1 MYRVVYT
8 YSTARMVLLIGAAI
22 YLVIFHPPSI
32 LFLRS
37 LTLHLW
43 ASRFTDWR
51 IVKNKERR
59 GGAGWRERRRSLLA
73 IGLKDASI
81 ACLVMCLP
89 RGRLGKSRNVRGTRR
104 RKCQRVKVT
113 KRVYFYPDLSY
124 NRNYWRIVRKIRLFT
139 ENDFH
144 VAVSKSSIVRSLKTK
159 ICFWWKWI
167 FFFSIE
173 KHGTQRGD
181 KRILAR
187 LAGSIT
193 TLYTYIYLYLKIWTN
208 EIYLYPFAFELWYIY
223 ILEDFWVFFP
233 LFHELRIVEENKH
246 GGGSSFSLEEKK
258 SRKRR
263 GGGELCDERLFWVFR
278 WWLYKTVLCRGIK
291 EADIKASVDLPRF
304 QRWLCEYR
312 AACVEMF
319 LTRLIKFH
327 RRFIHRR
334 WLYCRHDPVLLS
346 RRYKDKQTMM
356 TGVFYW
362 SNTRRNLSFL
372 NIYIY
377 ICVCLLIQ
385 S

>member
-1 MYRVVYT
+1 M
-8 YSTARMVLLIGAAI
+8 SLP
-22 YLVIFHPPSI
+22 FHRLTNSEKQREERGR
-32 LFLRS
+32 RS
-37 LTLHLW
+37 
-43 ASRFTDWR
+43 
-51 IVKNKERR
+51 
-59 GGAGWRERRRSLLA
+59 GGERRRSLLA

-81 ACLVMCLP
+81 ARLVMCLP

>member
-1 MYRVVYT
+1 M
-8 YSTARMVLLIGAAI
+8 SLP
-22 YLVIFHPPSI
+22 FHRLTNSEKQREERGR
-32 LFLRS
+32 RS
-37 LTLHLW
+37 
-43 ASRFTDWR
+43 
-51 IVKNKERR
+51 
-59 GGAGWRERRRSLLA
+59 GGERRRSLLA

-81 ACLVMCLP
+81 ARLVMCLP

-113 KRVYFYPDLSY
+113 KRVYFYPDLPY

-144 VAVSKSSIVRSLKTK
+144 VSKSSIVRSLKTK

-167 FFFSIE
+167 FFFFSIE

-187 LAGSIT
+187 LASSTT

-263 GGGELCDERLFWVFR
+263 GGGR
-278 WWLYKTVLCRGIK
+278 TVWRKIILGIPLV
-291 EADIKASVDLPRF
+291 AL
-304 QRWLCEYR
+304 
-312 AACVEMF
+312 
-319 LTRLIKFH
+319 
-327 RRFIHRR
+327 
-334 WLYCRHDPVLLS
+334 
-346 RRYKDKQTMM
+346 
-356 TGVFYW
+356 
-362 SNTRRNLSFL
+362 
-372 NIYIY
+372 
-377 ICVCLLIQ
+377 
-385 S
+385 

>member
-81 ACLVMCLP
+81 ARLVMCLP

-263 GGGELCDERLFWVFR
+263 GGENCVTKDYFGYSVGGFIRLFCAV
-278 WWLYKTVLCRGIK
+278 G
-291 EADIKASVDLPRF
+291 
-304 QRWLCEYR
+304 
-312 AACVEMF
+312 
-319 LTRLIKFH
+319 
-327 RRFIHRR
+327 
-334 WLYCRHDPVLLS
+334 
-346 RRYKDKQTMM
+346 
-356 TGVFYW
+356 
-362 SNTRRNLSFL
+362 
-372 NIYIY
+372 
-377 ICVCLLIQ
+377 
-385 S
+385 